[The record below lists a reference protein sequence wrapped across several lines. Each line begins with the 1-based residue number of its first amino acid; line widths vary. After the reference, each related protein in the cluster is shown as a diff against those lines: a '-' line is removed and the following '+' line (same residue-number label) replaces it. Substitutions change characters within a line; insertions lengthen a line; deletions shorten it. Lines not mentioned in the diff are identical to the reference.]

1 MSDWLSIAAILSAV
15 TLIFAAGKWYGSV
28 NTDRAN
34 FKEFMQE
41 IRDKIDQIFLR
52 LPPAVAAS
60 QSPVRLT
67 DLGKAISDD
76 LDAVTWA
83 NEIAITV
90 KDEVQGKE
98 EYDIQHF
105 SFKYIDDYP
114 YTDEEQ
120 SILRKVAYDRGVSEK
135 QVRRVLGIELRDK
148 LLALGLAKK

>member
-41 IRDKIDQIFLR
+41 IRYKIDQIFLR
-52 LPPAVAAS
+52 LPPVAAAN
-60 QSPVRLT
+60 QCPIRLT
-67 DLGKAISDD
+67 DLGKTISED

-83 NEIAITV
+83 SEITTTV
-90 KDEVQGKE
+90 ENKIQGKE
-98 EYDIQHF
+98 AYDIQYF

-120 SILRKVAYDRGVSEK
+120 SILRKVAYDGGISEK

>member
-1 MSDWLSIAAILSAV
+1 MALSTRTGRISRSSCKR
-15 TLIFAAGKWYGSV
+15 FA
-28 NTDRAN
+28 T
-34 FKEFMQE
+34 
-41 IRDKIDQIFLR
+41 R
-52 LPPAVAAS
+52 LTRYFCASPPAVAAS

-67 DLGKAISDD
+67 DLGKAISED

-90 KDEVQGKE
+90 KDKVQGKK

-105 SFKYIDDYP
+105 SFKYTDDYP

-135 QVRRVLGIELRDK
+135 QVRRVLGIELRVK
-148 LLALGLAKK
+148 LPALGLAKN